1 MSAHDHEPEYYM
13 KNISYKIAKDN
24 AIKPTPNNE
33 TAGYSDEERLGG
45 FIKIYG
51 MAKNMSLREF
61 MNWCDKE
68 DYYFM
73 KPIKTP
79 TLKP

>member
-1 MSAHDHEPEYYM
+1 MSAHDHDPEYYM
-13 KNISYKIAKDN
+13 KNVRGKISKESS
-24 AIKPTPNNE
+24 TPVSENE
-33 TAGYSDEERLGG
+33 TAGYSDEERLGS

-68 DYYFM
+68 DYYFI

-79 TLKP
+79 KLSG